1 MTTVELYIERH
12 RNEPEMLREE
22 RARLAILRDQARLEL
37 TTLVRQ
43 IVLLD
48 AALCIDDTPDGALS
62 EAGREQ
68 HARGLRGLAQR
79 EGGR

>member
-22 RARLAILRDQARLEL
+22 RARLAVLRDQARQEL

-48 AALCIDDTPDGALS
+48 AALCIDDTPDGVLS
-62 EAGREQ
+62 DAGQEQ

-79 EGGR
+79 EGAR